1 MGARLESVER
11 HSDAIHDIARS
22 DRALSVWVFGSVARG
37 EDRPGSD
44 IDFLIEFEPGA
55 SLLDLMAIQDD
66 LEALL
71 DCTVDV
77 VSAGGLKD
85 RDEHIRR
92 EAVLVSRVATTSASP
107 TSSTLATNSKASS
120 ACGPTV

>member
-1 MGARLESVER
+1 MESVER
-11 HSDAIHDIARS
+11 QSDAIHDIARRH
-22 DRALSVWVFGSVARG
+22 RARSVSVFGSVARG

-44 IDFLIEFEPGA
+44 IDFLVEFEPGA

-66 LEALL
+66 LETLFA
-71 DCTVDV
+71 CSVDV

-92 EAVLVSRVATTSASP
+92 EAVLV
-107 TSSTLATNSKASS
+107 
-120 ACGPTV
+120 